1 MKRKIIILVV
11 LTVLVAS
18 TAGFASAESTGTKD
32 VLAFEKS
39 ESTDASV
46 TASILNIRQG
56 PSIGYPV
63 ICKLEKGQSVRVIG
77 KIGEWYAVYNTNDGC
92 IGAVDG
98 KYLMLN
104 EAASQAS
111 LGNSGSTQKAAPAK
125 ETQSKEKPAK
135 GTPAKE
141 TPSKTTPSKT
151 TPSKSG
157 SDKATAETTAVTDV
171 SQDEQK
177 LLDLVNKA
185 RKDAGVDTL
194 AFDKN
199 LVKVARLKAGDMA
212 GNGYFSHQ
220 SPTYGSPFDMMR
232 QFDNTFKTA
241 GENIAG
247 NKTVEGAFKAWMA
260 SSDHKKNIL
269 NDSFNITGIGV
280 ASSDTYGKILVQ
292 QFIGR

>member
-11 LTVLVAS
+11 LTLLVAS

-39 ESTDASV
+39 EFADASV

-56 PSIGYPV
+56 PSVAYPV

-77 KIGEWYAVYNTNDGC
+77 KIGEWYAVYNLKDGC
-92 IGAVDG
+92 LGAVDG
-98 KYLMLN
+98 KYLMLD

-111 LGNSGSTQKAAPAK
+111 INNSGSTQKATP
-125 ETQSKEKPAK
+125 SKT
-135 GTPAKE
+135 TPSKE

-151 TPSKSG
+151 TPSKTTPS
-157 SDKATAETTAVTDV
+157 KTTPAKTTANQDTEITTVVDV

-177 LLDLVNKA
+177 LFELVNKA
-185 RKDAGVDTL
+185 RKDAGTEPL
-194 AFDKN
+194 AFDKD
-199 LVKVARLKAGDMA
+199 LEKVARLKADDMA

-247 NKTVEGAFKAWMA
+247 NKTIEGAFKAWMG

-269 NDSFNITGIGV
+269 NNSFNLTGIGV